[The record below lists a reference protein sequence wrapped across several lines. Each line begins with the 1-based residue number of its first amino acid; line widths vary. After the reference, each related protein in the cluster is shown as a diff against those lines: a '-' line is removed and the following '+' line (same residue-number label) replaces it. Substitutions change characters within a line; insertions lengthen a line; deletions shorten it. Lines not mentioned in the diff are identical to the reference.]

1 MSDTSYYMHQSLA
14 QAVWDHDIDVIFGL
28 MGDANLFFGDYFVNG
43 CGGKL
48 VPAAH
53 EGGTILM
60 AQAYSK
66 VTGKVGVATV
76 TQGPGLTNCFT
87 ALREAVVARLPM
99 IVITR
104 LCLGDFVL

>member
-1 MSDTSYYMHQSLA
+1 MPDTSYYMHQSLA

-28 MGDANLFFGDYFVNG
+28 MGDANLFFGNHFVKG

-53 EGGTILM
+53 EGGTVLM

-66 VTGKVGVATV
+66 VTGNV
-76 TQGPGLTNCFT
+76 TS
-87 ALREAVVARLPM
+87 LPP
-99 IVITR
+99 VCSNACRQPSDTSPES
-104 LCLGDFVL
+104 CA